1 MIKGPLARFWGGEDS
16 ISQNLC
22 QCNGRIVVFHGFIS
36 AISGERIEDVLPPK
50 NLWNSGVMVIK
61 TAFFFQLLAFL
72 VKKVNNEQVVTIC
85 RKGRSFLGTFGDVKE
100 KLLRLATRFLM
111 HFWNTIFP
119 PSLVRS
125 HNHYLTFC
133 HDQPLNLFGQ
143 S

>member
-22 QCNGRIVVFHGFIS
+22 QCNGRIVEFHGFNS

-72 VKKVNNEQVVTIC
+72 VKKVNNERVVMITVTLL
-85 RKGRSFLGTFGDVKE
+85 LGAIVLIGMKYE
-100 KLLRLATRFLM
+100 L
-111 HFWNTIFP
+111 
-119 PSLVRS
+119 
-125 HNHYLTFC
+125 
-133 HDQPLNLFGQ
+133 
-143 S
+143 